1 MPTVSNF
8 NLSTTSPPT
17 LPYIY
22 NFDQKNQVSSI
33 LNNCNGSITNVGIT
47 GGTAPY
53 TIDWKGPGGFTA
65 NTLNLK
71 GLCAGTYTATTT
83 DVNTLSSTEYV
94 EILNLSAGTFSA
106 STIDDSCLNNISQ
119 YCKIRVHY
127 FNHNQDNFTYIL
139 YKDGNL
145 LHTFQ
150 GTTGQEIHD
159 FANLEP
165 GNYTLSA
172 YDGSSIDYRSIV
184 PSNPCIS

>member
-71 GLCAGTYTATTT
+71 GLCGNIPPT

-94 EILNLSAGTFSA
+94 EILNLSVGTFP

-127 FNHNQDNFTYIL
+127 FNHNQDILHIFYIKTKLITYFSRNHWSRNTIL
-139 YKDGNL
+139 
-145 LHTFQ
+145 
-150 GTTGQEIHD
+150 
-159 FANLEP
+159 
-165 GNYTLSA
+165 
-172 YDGSSIDYRSIV
+172 
-184 PSNPCIS
+184 